1 MIAKLH
7 YDTSFD
13 RLCAYV
19 TQQAGKQ
26 AEVLAANGVRVSS
39 AGEMAADFELQRSL
53 RPGIEQAVE
62 HISLAW
68 PPGETE
74 KLTNEVMTRAAML
87 FMEKRGIDPAQT
99 QWVLARHYDE
109 DHPHCHLLLNRV
121 TDTGEVV
128 PDKFS
133 HLRSAEACRKVE
145 KEMGFVD
152 AAKLGAAKTLA
163 QAEQAEPQVQEV
175 VDRLRMKALVAKALE
190 KHLPTVTTVAGLQ
203 EALAPEGISL
213 KTTLQKGQLQGIVFT
228 AEAYPGLHMKG
239 SEVARQYSG
248 GQLRETLEEQA
259 TQAQKLQDERSA
271 REEREAKQREVE
283 QQQQEQEKQS
293 QLAEA
298 RIQAQLREVLL
309 TALDQQ
315 VPGTTSLEE
324 LQARL
329 ALEGVTARPVW
340 QADGELRE
348 ISFMAAAFPGRE
360 MGGAAL
366 GPQYEA
372 AGLSQ
377 TLAEQ
382 ATLRADEQREAAE
395 LRARILAQEQQIA
408 QLRQDSKQAEKQGLY
423 GEVAEIDHGK
433 IPRVTAQLTAYQEQA
448 QATEAGR
455 LMLQE
460 LAEERAE
467 ARQQVQLEGQRAL
480 RLPLEEERGSCRSW
494 AAYAERVQQMGFEI
508 LETKGQPA
516 ELLHI
521 KSGEKFDL
529 TLMQPGG
536 ADASSLRQQV
546 AKELNEQEDA
556 RRRAEQM
563 LVDVLAARRFTSDSE
578 LDQRLQERAYKRT
591 IQPDGQAWLHHEPSG
606 RRFALAE
613 LLPNGHEPEAQCKA
627 AMTRRQ
633 NELVRGQNELV
644 RGQLEIGPGADGT
657 AAERARQF
665 QQMLE
670 AAGAQV
676 SAGAGLPVA
685 GKVLLEYRYEWQG
698 AQLEDVNQALRQAQA
713 APEVVIREQ
722 SEGFQQPPSQ
732 WPVRTGEDGRA
743 TLIISANDKRTAA
756 ERVEG
761 ITLSLQD
768 NGAWVNAVRPQRN
781 GTVELD
787 LGYRTQSP
795 DFPALSGM
803 LDKWNATANIEL
815 QETSY
820 ARLVRG
826 GGRQA
831 EAKALPAPEKGITL
845 PVQAQVQKSDDYEVD
860 M

>member
-19 TQQAGKQ
+19 TQQTGKQ
-26 AEVLAANGVRVSS
+26 AEMLAANGVRVSS

-68 PPGETE
+68 PPGETD

-99 QWVLARHYDE
+99 QWALARHYDE

-121 TDTGEVV
+121 TDAGGVV

-163 QAEQAEPQVQEV
+163 QAEQAEPQVQDV
-175 VDRLRMKALVAKALE
+175 VERLRMKALVAKALE

-203 EALAPEGISL
+203 EALATEGINL
-213 KTTLQKGQLQGIVFT
+213 KTTLQKGQLQGVVFT

-259 TQAQKLQDERSA
+259 KQAQQLRQE
-271 REEREAKQREVE
+271 REERDAKQRG
-283 QQQQEQEKQS
+283 
-293 QLAEA
+293 EA
-298 RIQAQLREVLL
+298 RQEERIKEAQRAEDRLQAQFREVLL
-309 TALDQQ
+309 TALDRQ

-324 LQARL
+324 LQPRL
-329 ALEGVTARPVW
+329 AMNGVTARPVW

-348 ISFMAAAFPGRE
+348 ISFVAAAFPGRE
-360 MGGAAL
+360 MSGAAL

-377 TLAEQ
+377 TLARQ
-382 ATLRADEQREAAE
+382 AAQRADEQREAVE
-395 LRARILAQEQQIA
+395 LRERILAQEQRLEK
-408 QLRQDSKQAEKQGLY
+408 LREEAHQAEHKGDY
-423 GEVAEIDHGK
+423 GKVAEINYGHL
-433 IPRVTAQLTAYQEQA
+433 PVATAQLTAYQEQA
-448 QATEAGR
+448 QATESGR
-455 LMLQE
+455 LMLKE
-460 LAEERAE
+460 LAKERVE

-494 AAYAERVQQMGFEI
+494 LDYAKRVQQMGFEI

-521 KSGEKFDL
+521 KSGDKFDL
-529 TLMQPGG
+529 ALMQPGG
-536 ADASSLRQQV
+536 ANAPSLRQQV
-546 AKELNEQEDA
+546 AKELNEQKDA
-556 RRRAEQM
+556 RWQAERM
-563 LVDVLAARRFTSDSE
+563 LVDVLAAHRFTSDFE
-578 LDQRLQERAYKRT
+578 LDQRLQERAYRRT
-591 IQPDGQAWLHHEPSG
+591 MQPGGQAWLHHEPSG

-613 LLPNGHEPEAQCKA
+613 LLPNGQEPEAQFKA
-627 AMTRRQ
+627 AMTRR
-633 NELVRGQNELV
+633 QNELV
-644 RGQLEIGPGADGT
+644 RGQLEIGPGADGPAT
-657 AAERARQF
+657 ERARQF
-665 QQMLE
+665 QQTLE

-676 SAGAGLPVA
+676 SAGTGLPVA

-698 AQLEDVNQALRQAQA
+698 AQLEAVNQALRQAQA
-713 APEVVIREQ
+713 APGVVIREQ

-743 TLIISANDKRTAA
+743 TLIISASDRRTAA

-761 ITLSLQD
+761 MTLSLQEK
-768 NGAWVNAVRPQRN
+768 GAWVNAVRPQRN

-795 DFPALSGM
+795 DFPALSGL
-803 LDKWNATANIEL
+803 LDKWHAAATVQV

-826 GGRQA
+826 EVRQA
-831 EAKALPAPEKGITL
+831 EAKALPVPNKGVTL
-845 PVQAQVQKSDDYEVD
+845 PVQAQVQKSDEYELD
-860 M
+860 

>member
-39 AGEMAADFELQRSL
+39 AGEMAADFELQRST
-53 RPGIEQAVE
+53 RPGLEQAVE

-121 TDTGEVV
+121 TDTGGVV

-163 QAEQAEPQVQEV
+163 QAEQAEPQVREV

-190 KHLPTVTTVAGLQ
+190 RHLPTVTTMDGLQ
-203 EALAPEGISL
+203 EALATEGISL
-213 KTTLQKGQLQGIVFT
+213 KTTLQKGKLQGVVFT
-228 AEAYPGLHMKG
+228 AEAYPELHMKG
-239 SEVARQYSG
+239 SEVGRQYSG

-259 TQAQKLQDERSA
+259 TQAQKLQEERSE
-271 REEREAKQREVE
+271 REAREAKQREVE
-283 QQQQEQEKQS
+283 QQQQEQEKQA

-298 RIQAQLREVLL
+298 RTQAQLREVLL
-309 TALDQQ
+309 TALDRQ
-315 VPGTTSLEE
+315 VPGMTSLEE
-324 LQARL
+324 LQPRL

-360 MGGAAL
+360 MSGATL
-366 GPQYEA
+366 GPPYEA
-372 AGLSQ
+372 TGLSQ
-377 TLAEQ
+377 TLAGQ
-382 ATLRADEQREAAE
+382 AVQRADEQREAAE
-395 LRARILAQEQQIA
+395 LRERILAQEQQIA
-408 QLRQDSKQAEKQGLY
+408 QLRQDSKQADKQGFY
-423 GEVAEIDHGK
+423 GEVAEIDYGK
-433 IPRVTAQLTAYQEQA
+433 LPRVIAQLTAYQEQA

-460 LAEERAE
+460 LAEERAD
-467 ARQQVQLEGQRAL
+467 ARQQIQLEGQRAL
-480 RLPLEEERGSCRSW
+480 RLPLEEERGNWRSW

-521 KSGEKFDL
+521 RSGEKFDL

-536 ADASSLRQQV
+536 AGAPSLRQQV

-556 RRRAEQM
+556 RRQAERM
-563 LVDVLAARRFTSDSE
+563 LVEVVAVHRFTSDSE

-613 LLPNGHEPEAQCKA
+613 LLPNGHEPEAQFKA
-627 AMTRRQ
+627 AMTRR
-633 NELVRGQNELV
+633 QNELV
-644 RGQLEIGPGADGT
+644 RGQLEIGPGADGP

-665 QQMLE
+665 QQILE

-676 SAGAGLPVA
+676 SAGAGPPVA
-685 GKVLLEYRYEWQG
+685 GKVVLEYRYEWNG
-698 AQLEDVNQALRQAQA
+698 AQLEAVNKALRQVQA
-713 APEVVIREQ
+713 AQETLVREQ
-722 SEGFQQPPSQ
+722 RQGFHQPEAE
-732 WPVRTGEDGRA
+732 WPARTGEYGQA
-743 TLIISANDKRTAA
+743 TLVIGNSDKRSAADRVEDATRLLLEKGASIIS
-756 ERVEG
+756 
-761 ITLSLQD
+761 
-768 NGAWVNAVRPQRN
+768 VRPQRN
-781 GTVELD
+781 DMVEID
-787 LGYRTQSP
+787 FGYQTQRP
-795 DFPALSGM
+795 DFHALNGM
-803 LDKWNATANIEL
+803 LHGWNTAATLKLEVK
-815 QETSY
+815 ETSY
-820 ARLVRG
+820 SRMVRDEV
-826 GGRQA
+826 RHT
-831 EAKALPAPEKGITL
+831 EDKALPAPDKETTL
-845 PVQAQVQKSDDYEVD
+845 PAQAQEEKTEEYERD
-860 M
+860 

>member
-121 TDTGEVV
+121 TDTRGVV

-163 QAEQAEPQVQEV
+163 QAEQAESQVQDV
-175 VDRLRMKALVAKALE
+175 VERLRMKALVAKALE

-203 EALAPEGISL
+203 EALAPEGINL
-213 KTTLQKGQLQGIVFT
+213 KTTLQKEKLQGVVFT
-228 AEAYPGLHMKG
+228 VEAYPGLHMKG

-259 TQAQKLQDERSA
+259 NQAHKLQEERNA
-271 REEREAKQREVE
+271 REERDAKQREAE
-283 QQQQEQEKQS
+283 QQEEERVKQA

-298 RIQAQLREVLL
+298 KMQTRLKEVLL
-309 TALDQQ
+309 TALERQ

-324 LQARL
+324 LQPRL
-329 ALEGVTARPVW
+329 AMEGVTARPVW

-348 ISFMAAAFPGRE
+348 ISFMAVAFPGRE

-377 TLAEQ
+377 TLAGQ
-382 ATLRADEQREAAE
+382 AAQRADEQREAAE
-395 LRARILAQEQQIA
+395 LRECILAQEQQIT
-408 QLRQDSKQAEKQGLY
+408 QLRQDSKQAEKQGFY

-433 IPRVTAQLTAYQEQA
+433 LPRVTAQLTAYQEQA

-455 LMLQE
+455 LMLEE
-460 LAEERAE
+460 LAEERAD
-467 ARQQVQLEGQRAL
+467 ARQKVQLEGQRAL
-480 RLPLEEERGSCRSW
+480 RLPLEEERGNWRSW
-494 AAYAERVQQMGFEI
+494 PAYADRVQQMGFEI

-529 TLMQPGG
+529 ALMQPGG
-536 ADASSLRQQV
+536 VDAPSLRQQV

-556 RRRAEQM
+556 RRQAERM

-591 IQPDGQAWLHHEPSG
+591 IQPDGQALLHHEPSG

-613 LLPNGHEPEAQCKA
+613 LLPNGHEPEAQFKA
-627 AMTRRQ
+627 AMTRR
-633 NELVRGQNELV
+633 QNELV
-644 RGQLEIGPGADGT
+644 RGQLEIGPGADGP

-665 QQMLE
+665 QHILE

-685 GKVLLEYRYEWQG
+685 DKVILEYRYEWQG
-698 AQLEDVNQALRQAQA
+698 AQLEAVNQALRQAQA
-713 APEVVIREQ
+713 ASGMVIREQ

-743 TLIISANDKRTAA
+743 TLIISASDKQTAA
-756 ERVEG
+756 ERVGG
-761 ITLSLQD
+761 ITLLLQD
-768 NGAWVNAVRPQRN
+768 NGAWVRAERPQRN

-803 LDKWNATANIEL
+803 LDKWNAAANVEV

-826 GGRQA
+826 GVRQA
-831 EAKALPAPEKGITL
+831 EAKSLPAPEKGITL
-845 PVQAQVQKSDDYEVD
+845 PVRAQVQKSDEYEPD

>member
-7 YDTSFD
+7 YDISFD

-53 RPGIEQAVE
+53 RPGLEQAVE

-121 TDTGEVV
+121 TDTGGVV

-133 HLRSAEACRKVE
+133 HLRSAKACRKVE

-152 AAKLGAAKTLA
+152 AAKLGAAKTLS
-163 QAEQAEPQVQEV
+163 QAEQAEPQVRDV
-175 VDRLRMKALVAKALE
+175 VDRLRMKALVAKILE
-190 KHLPTVTTVAGLQ
+190 KHLPTVTTVVGLQ
-203 EALAPEGISL
+203 EALASEGISL
-213 KTTLQKGQLQGIVFT
+213 KTTLQKEKLQGVVFT
-228 AEAYPGLHMKG
+228 AEAYPELHMKG

-259 TQAQKLQDERSA
+259 IQAHKLQEERNA
-271 REEREAKQREVE
+271 REERDAKQREAE
-283 QQQQEQEKQS
+283 QQQQEQEKQA

-309 TALDQQ
+309 TALDRQ

-324 LQARL
+324 LQPRL
-329 ALEGVTARPVW
+329 ALAGVTARPVW
-340 QADGELRE
+340 QADGELQE

-360 MGGAAL
+360 MSGAAL

-372 AGLSQ
+372 VGLSQ
-377 TLAEQ
+377 TLAGQ
-382 ATLRADEQREAAE
+382 ATQRADEQREAAE
-395 LRARILAQEQQIA
+395 LRERILAQEQQIA

-433 IPRVTAQLTAYQEQA
+433 IPRVTAQLTIYQEQA

-460 LAEERAE
+460 LAEERADT
-467 ARQQVQLEGQRAL
+467 RQQVQLEGQRAL
-480 RLPLEEERGSCRSW
+480 RLPLEEERGNWRSW
-494 AAYAERVQQMGFEI
+494 PAYAERVQQVGFEI
-508 LETKGQPA
+508 LEIKGQPA

-536 ADASSLRQQV
+536 AGAPSLQQQV

-556 RRRAEQM
+556 RRGAERM
-563 LVDVLAARRFTSDSE
+563 LVDVVASRRFTSDSE
-578 LDQRLQERAYKRT
+578 LDQRLQERAYKRA

-606 RRFALAE
+606 RRFAMAE
-613 LLPNGHEPEAQCKA
+613 LLPNGHEPEAQFKA

-633 NELVRGQNELV
+633 NELVRGQ
-644 RGQLEIGPGADGT
+644 LEVGPGADGP

-665 QQMLE
+665 QQLLE

-676 SAGAGLPVA
+676 IVGAGLPVA
-685 GKVLLEYRYEWQG
+685 GKTTLEYRYEWKG
-698 AQLEDVNQALRQAQA
+698 ANLEAVNQALRQVQA
-713 APEVVIREQ
+713 APGVLVREQ
-722 SEGFQQPPSQ
+722 NEGFQQPQSQ
-732 WPVRTGEDGRA
+732 WPVRVGEEGRA
-743 TLIISANDKRTAA
+743 TLVIAATSERTAA
-756 ERVEG
+756 ERVQG
-761 ITLSLQD
+761 ITSLLHEK
-768 NGAWVNAVRPQRN
+768 GAWINAERRQQN
-781 GTVELD
+781 GTVELE
-787 LGYRTQSP
+787 LGYRTKHP
-795 DFPALSGM
+795 DFPALNGM
-803 LDKWNATANIEL
+803 LDRWKTASNKVEVL
-815 QETSY
+815 ETPY
-820 ARLVRG
+820 GRLVR
-826 GGRQA
+826 A
-831 EAKALPAPEKGITL
+831 EVCQVGAGTLPTPAKGIDLPA
-845 PVQAQVQKSDDYEVD
+845 QKTAEYERD
-860 M
+860 

>member
-213 KTTLQKGQLQGIVFT
+213 ETTLQKGQLQGIVFT

-271 REEREAKQREVE
+271 REEREAKQREAA
-283 QQQQEQEKQS
+283 QQQQAQEKQA

-309 TALDQQ
+309 TALDRQ
-315 VPGTTSLEE
+315 VPGTTSLKE
-324 LQARL
+324 LQPRL

-348 ISFMAAAFPGRE
+348 ISFRAAAFPGRE

-366 GPQYEA
+366 GPPYEA

-377 TLAEQ
+377 TLAGQ
-382 ATLRADEQREAAE
+382 AAQRADEQRAALE
-395 LRARILAQEQQIA
+395 VRERILAQEQRLEK
-408 QLRQDSKQAEKQGLY
+408 LREEAHQAGYQGDY
-423 GEVAEIDHGK
+423 GKVAEINSG
-433 IPRVTAQLTAYQEQA
+433 QLPVATTQLVAYQEQA
-448 QATEAGR
+448 QVTEAGR
-455 LMLQE
+455 LVLKE
-460 LAEERAE
+460 LAAERAA
-467 ARQQVQLEGQRAL
+467 ARQQVQLEGQHAL
-480 RLPLEEERGSCRSW
+480 RLPLEEDR
-494 AAYAERVQQMGFEI
+494 
-508 LETKGQPA
+508 
-516 ELLHI
+516 
-521 KSGEKFDL
+521 KS
-529 TLMQPGG
+529 
-536 ADASSLRQQV
+536 
-546 AKELNEQEDA
+546 
-556 RRRAEQM
+556 
-563 LVDVLAARRFTSDSE
+563 
-578 LDQRLQERAYKRT
+578 
-591 IQPDGQAWLHHEPSG
+591 
-606 RRFALAE
+606 
-613 LLPNGHEPEAQCKA
+613 
-627 AMTRRQ
+627 
-633 NELVRGQNELV
+633 
-644 RGQLEIGPGADGT
+644 
-657 AAERARQF
+657 
-665 QQMLE
+665 
-670 AAGAQV
+670 
-676 SAGAGLPVA
+676 
-685 GKVLLEYRYEWQG
+685 
-698 AQLEDVNQALRQAQA
+698 
-713 APEVVIREQ
+713 VV
-722 SEGFQQPPSQ
+722 
-732 WPVRTGEDGRA
+732 
-743 TLIISANDKRTAA
+743 
-756 ERVEG
+756 
-761 ITLSLQD
+761 
-768 NGAWVNAVRPQRN
+768 
-781 GTVELD
+781 
-787 LGYRTQSP
+787 
-795 DFPALSGM
+795 
-803 LDKWNATANIEL
+803 
-815 QETSY
+815 
-820 ARLVRG
+820 
-826 GGRQA
+826 
-831 EAKALPAPEKGITL
+831 
-845 PVQAQVQKSDDYEVD
+845 
-860 M
+860 